1 MDIIFAVG
9 ICHPSVG
16 VADSSPQREPKSL
29 SLRRDVRSDGVVAIL
44 INERNRNENK
54 NDIYM
59 Q

>member
-29 SLRRDVRSDGVVAIL
+29 FLRRDARSDGMVASV
-44 INERNRNENK
+44 EKR
-54 NDIYM
+54 
-59 Q
+59 